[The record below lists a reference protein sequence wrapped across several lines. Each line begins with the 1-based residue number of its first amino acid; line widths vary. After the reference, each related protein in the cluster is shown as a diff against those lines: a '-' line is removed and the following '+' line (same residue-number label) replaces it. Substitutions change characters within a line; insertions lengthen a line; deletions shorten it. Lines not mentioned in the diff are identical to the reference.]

1 MTRWPKRNVTTT
13 ADEKLVDAAAR
24 RIGIEIALAC
34 GLAIAVVAVLAF
46 ALLHGH
52 GDGGRIG
59 PARDEDADDLV
70 RDALLIAG
78 AIGIVIAG
86 AVGYFSAKRAVR
98 PLGDALAL
106 QRRFVAD
113 AGHELRT
120 PLTVLHTRAQLL
132 ARRLPPDDPARAV
145 AEELLGDSRLLG
157 EIIDELLV
165 SAQLSA
171 DPDRATIVD
180 TREVIADALTTM
192 RVLAEQSRV
201 ELVHDAAGG
210 GVAVTVLG
218 SRSALRRAL
227 VGLVD
232 NAISHLAPG
241 GTVWVSSR
249 LDAGWVQITVTDD
262 GRGLQENDA
271 ERLTERFARGREAQP
286 AAAGVRPIG
295 NQRYGLGLALVREIV
310 VSHGGTFSLKNRPNS
325 AGAVATIRIPSA

>member
-1 MTRWPKRNVTTT
+1 MHRPAKKAAAT
-13 ADEKLVDAAAR
+13 ADDQLVDAAAR
-24 RIGIEIALAC
+24 RIGIQIALAC
-34 GLAIAVVAVLAF
+34 ALGVAVVAVLAF
-46 ALLHGH
+46 TLLHGH
-52 GDGGRIG
+52 GDGGRAG
-59 PARDEDADDLV
+59 PEPHGDNDDLV

-86 AVGYFSAKRAVR
+86 AVGYFSARRAVR

-132 ARRLPPDDPARAV
+132 ARRIERDDPARAV
-145 AEELLGDSRLLG
+145 AEELLGDSRMLG

-171 DPDRATIVD
+171 DPARADIID
-180 TREVIADALTTM
+180 TREVVADALGTM
-192 RVLAEQSRV
+192 RLLAEQSQVDLRDDSGGEV
-201 ELVHDAAGG
+201 AA
-210 GVAVTVLG
+210 VRG

-227 VGLVD
+227 VGLID
-232 NAISHLAPG
+232 NSISHLPPG
-241 GTVWVSSR
+241 GTVRVGSR
-249 LDAGWVQITVTDD
+249 LDRGWVEITVSDD
-262 GRGLQENDA
+262 GPGLQASDSD
-271 ERLTERFARGREAQP
+271 RLTQRFARGRGQGP
-286 AAAGVRPIG
+286 AGGARPIG

-310 VSHGGTFSLKNRPNS
+310 VSHGGTFGLQNRQGT